1 MNNKTL
7 EKLEFKKICKIVSD
21 FAITY
26 LGKNLANELMPMSTK
41 KEIEKALMQTSEA
54 ETLLYRLSNAP
65 ISEIA
70 DLTIHL
76 KQLENSNCLTP
87 KQLLDLAMLL
97 QISQN
102 LKTYFHTDIIKNSDF
117 PNLTN
122 LFENLY
128 TNASLVQSIQTAII
142 DENTIED
149 TASPLLKKI
158 RNHLRQKESEI
169 QTKLQSLLHSKY
181 IQEPIV
187 TIRNNR
193 FVIPVKS
200 EYRSTVKGFVHD
212 TSTSGSTVFIEP
224 VTIFEM
230 NNEISHL
237 QNEETIEIEK
247 ILMALSSLFFDK
259 IDDLSNTKNLIGMID
274 FLFAKAKFS
283 KEFAC
288 TIPQLNH
295 DKSLHLVDCYH
306 PLIPREKAVKNSIEL
321 GKDFTSLVI
330 TGPNTGGKTVVLK
343 TVGLL
348 VLMGMSGLPIPAK
361 SGSSIFLF
369 DNIFADIG
377 DEQSIADSLSTFSS
391 HMTNISF
398 ILKNATSN
406 SLVLVDELGAG
417 TDPIE
422 GSSLAISILESLNQA
437 NILTIATTHYHEI
450 KNYALVT
457 KGFENASV
465 AFDFDTLSPTYKL
478 FIGVPGRSNAFI
490 ISEKLGISEKII
502 ERAKE
507 LIPKDTVNIEEL
519 LNNLYEDTRILEE
532 EKSQIEA
539 NLSEI
544 EALKKTYQTNSEELE
559 KKESEILENAKIKAR
574 EILLS
579 AKEDANEIIKAL
591 ERKPNVKKSNQLRNQ
606 LNEKIGDLSTVKNQK
621 TVSSSLQKADIK
633 IGSEVEIPSL
643 QQVGTILSDVTK
655 NDTVQVQIGSLKT
668 YFKISDLAP
677 STQKPKKQITNSSQ
691 KRDFKVSSL
700 SPEINVIG
708 QNVEEACFVIDQYLD
723 QCVLNGLST
732 TRIVHGKGTGIL
744 RKGVQQFLKNH
755 PHFKS
760 FRLGTFGECEDGVTV
775 VELK

>member
-169 QTKLQSLLHSKY
+169 QTKLQSLLHSKH

-200 EYRSTVKGFVHD
+200 EYRSTVKGFVHG

-224 VTIFEM
+224 IAIFEL

-288 TIPQLNH
+288 TIPQFNH

-450 KNYALVT
+450 KNYALFT

-579 AKEDANEIIKAL
+579 AKEDANEMIKAL
-591 ERKPNVKKSNQLRNQ
+591 EMKPNVKKSNQLRNE
-606 LNEKIGDLSTVKNQK
+606 LNKKIENLSTVKNK
-621 TVSSSLQKADIK
+621 KAVSIPLEKAAIK
-633 IGSEVEIPSL
+633 IGLEVEIPSL
-643 QQVGTILSDVTK
+643 KQVGTILSDVTK

-677 STQKPKKQITNSSQ
+677 STQKPQKQVTNSSQ

-700 SPEINVIG
+700 SPQINVIG
-708 QNVEEACFVIDQYLD
+708 QNVEEACFVIDKYLD
-723 QCVLNGLST
+723 NCVLNGLST
-732 TRIVHGKGTGIL
+732 ARIVHGKGTGIL
-744 RKGVQQFLKNH
+744 RNGIQQFLKNH
-755 PHFKS
+755 PHIKS
-760 FRLGTFGECEDGVTV
+760 FRLGTFGEGEDGVTI